1 MPSPKQ
7 RKDATRHAAG
17 IVRPL
22 AADDPRDLNH
32 PCHREQFLEL
42 ARAIGRS
49 MARKQYE
56 EDHPK
61 DHTDETNPKDRSNL
75 F

>member
-17 IVRPL
+17 IVRQLDPG
-22 AADDPRDLNH
+22 DPRDLNH
-32 PCHREQFLEL
+32 PCHLDQFLEL
-42 ARAIGRS
+42 ARAVGRS
-49 MARKQYE
+49 MAQKQYK

-61 DHTDETNPKDRSNL
+61 DRTE
-75 F
+75 